1 MKKEKF
7 ILPTFMTVNY
17 SENKI
22 FEGFNFKSFIRNK
35 QSEANPICSIC
46 LANCK
51 FPSKPDSCAHKFCYN
66 CIKKWSRFRRFC
78 PYCRTKFNIIIK
90 CSYFTN

>member
-46 LANCK
+46 LANCNGLGSED
-51 FPSKPDSCAHKFCYN
+51 FAHTARPN
-66 CIKKWSRFRRFC
+66 LILLLNAPTLPIK
-78 PYCRTKFNIIIK
+78 
-90 CSYFTN
+90 